1 MNRYLFAA
9 RNISDK
15 GRKMLSTPGT
25 FRFYLNTY
33 VLSRLEG
40 IRPDVYIVSYPK
52 CGRTWLRYLL
62 QNYFAATGTPVRHFR
77 DSSVQ
82 APEGGPVIKFEHDLG
97 NWVPAPSK
105 LSSLAFNATKY
116 KDSKVI
122 FLVRDPRDTLVSSWF
137 HLTFREQVYRRSLSE
152 FIRDDV
158 LGISKVV
165 AFTNMWISHRQVPES
180 FLLLTYE
187 QFHRDAVSHFRTMLE
202 FAGLPADRLATEKAV
217 QESSFRKMQSSEKE
231 GKLREPWM
239 KPGSRNSEKSLKVR
253 RGKVGSY
260 RNELSDEDIRFLDNF
275 IERELTPDL
284 QRYYGASATPP

>member
-1 MNRYLFAA
+1 MNRFLFAA

-15 GRKMLSTPGT
+15 ARKMLSSPDT

-33 VLSRLEG
+33 VLSRLEA

-62 QNYFAATGTPVRHFR
+62 QNYFSATGVPLRHFR
-77 DSSVQ
+77 DSSIQ
-82 APEGGPVIKFEHDLG
+82 APEGGPVVKFEHDLG
-97 NWVPAPSK
+97 NWIPAPSK
-105 LSSLAFNATKY
+105 LSNLTFNNPMYESK
-116 KDSKVI
+116 KVI

-137 HLTFREQVYRRSLSE
+137 HLTFREPIYRRSLSE
-152 FIRDDV
+152 FIRDDI
-158 LGISKVV
+158 LGIRKIV
-165 AFTNMWISHRQVPES
+165 AFTNMWIAHRHVPES

-187 QFHRDAVSHFRTMLE
+187 QLHRDAASCFKTILE
-202 FAGLPADRLATEKAV
+202 FTGLPVDRLSIERAV

-239 KPGSRNSEKSLKVR
+239 KPGLRNSEKSLKVR

-260 RNELSDEDIRFLDNF
+260 RNELSDEDVRYLDSF
-275 IERELTPDL
+275 IERELTPEL
-284 QRYYGASATPP
+284 QQHYGASVTRS